1 MDGLQTILIFFLGLI
16 FCSHYCISE
25 SVQEVTFRPGE
36 NITLYCDC
44 KVSTGVFVIW
54 FFRNCSLRDQSH
66 YVLTAMNQ
74 LKPGTKFPRLKFFKN
89 ESSES
94 YDLLV
99 INATNSDVG
108 FYYCG
113 TEETKVEKDNEK
125 NIFRKDIFTYGNI
138 STNLILDTCGSCSDF
153 KKTVDDCDDCWKLL
167 FSLCPTIFLLS
178 VVFSSLLIYLLCQKT
193 GKGDQDNKNQSEQ
206 KRYTEETQDEDICYA
221 ALEVHQ
227 LSKRPKKKTVKV
239 KYSANEDSHSPCM

>member
-1 MDGLQTILIFFLGLI
+1 MDGLQTILFFFLGLV

-25 SVQEVTFRPGE
+25 SVQEVIFSPGE

-44 KVSTGVFVIW
+44 KASTGVFVVW

-66 YVLTAMNQ
+66 YVLNAKDQ
-74 LKPGTKFPRLKFFKN
+74 IREDTKFPRLKFLRN
-89 ESSES
+89 DSSES

-113 TEETKVEKDNEK
+113 TEETKVEINNEK
-125 NIFRKDIFTYGNI
+125 NIFQKDIFTYGNI
-138 STNLILDTCGSCSDF
+138 STTLILDTCGPCSDF
-153 KKTVDDCDDCWKLL
+153 KKTAEDCDACWKLL

-178 VVFSSLLIYLLCQKT
+178 VVFSSLLIYLLCHKT
-193 GKGDQDNKNQSEQ
+193 GKGKEDQSEQ
-206 KRYTEETQDEDICYA
+206 KRYMEEMQDENICYA
-221 ALEVHQ
+221 ALEFHQ
-227 LSKRPKKKTVKV
+227 PS
-239 KYSANEDSHSPCM
+239 